1 MCSHHLPSVIPLFV
15 SQKSPSSID
24 IRGEDIQT
32 IDDLPSILWG
42 ARLDASSFVCKDA
55 GSSSSRATESWSAI
69 WKTPDEEDVLKLS
82 WNLSTGWAI
91 TYAHQDKEILS
102 VQGKA
107 HVQLSEVV
115 GAHHAAFADALAQ
128 QLWNIDSRWADKL
141 DNGKRSGKGD
151 PECRMDLLIPVCTT
165 SVLSAVK
172 AVAELV
178 SAFEETAPTAF
189 IELHP
194 VLGVWREAGSDYW
207 RVLRRNWNATGLP
220 SYGPPKFNGDEIT
233 ILRYV
238 LALHVRVPLARVIAA
253 HARLMETL
261 AETVAQG
268 LEAGLPGPM
277 LVPVCVGAEDCKY
290 EQCVNGMR
298 HEWLPIPLKGGID
311 RLLEDKETGTCLQE
325 LVAADLAAS
334 KGIFA
339 YFVDKPTLE
348 RRLFTEEM
356 AQACLA
362 EVQRM
367 KRQRPKA
374 AEPEIEIDEAA
385 LEAASPP

>member
-1 MCSHHLPSVIPLFV
+1 MDLVIPV
-15 SQKSPSSID
+15 
-24 IRGEDIQT
+24 
-32 IDDLPSILWG
+32 
-42 ARLDASSFVCKDA
+42 A
-55 GSSSSRATESWSAI
+55 
-69 WKTPDEEDVLKLS
+69 
-82 WNLSTGWAI
+82 
-91 TYAHQDKEILS
+91 
-102 VQGKA
+102 
-107 HVQLSEVV
+107 
-115 GAHHAAFADALAQ
+115 
-128 QLWNIDSRWADKL
+128 
-141 DNGKRSGKGD
+141 
-151 PECRMDLLIPVCTT
+151 TT

-194 VLGVWREAGSDYW
+194 VLGVWREAGSDDW

-290 EQCVNGMR
+290 KQCVNGMR

-339 YFVDKPTLE
+339 YFVDKATLE

-374 AEPEIEIDEAA
+374 AESCLSQRFRPCIRPCIRH
-385 LEAASPP
+385 SPPNHFRASRRFYKRKNRPIRGIPRAKQRTLPHRKPAISPVLPRERER